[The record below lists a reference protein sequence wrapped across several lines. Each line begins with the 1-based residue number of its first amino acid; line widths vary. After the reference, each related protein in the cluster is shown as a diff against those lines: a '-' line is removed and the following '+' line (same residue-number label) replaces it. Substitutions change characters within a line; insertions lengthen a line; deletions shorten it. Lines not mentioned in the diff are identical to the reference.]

1 MNEDDKKL
9 ATIKAT
15 LFVLLGV
22 AFGAMVGIVGFPYII
37 WGMVGE

>member
-9 ATIKAT
+9 AAIKAT
-15 LFVLLGV
+15 LFVLLGA
-22 AFGAMVGIVGFPYII
+22 AFGVVVGIVGFLYII